1 MSQDKPDAPQAV
13 RQTNQSFFFEA
24 DIFSAGRLI
33 ARRARPGG
41 VVHEAPR
48 AVPVLRDCNVLVV
61 GGEDVRLEEERL
73 VGLPHRLGSVRL
85 VLAHR
90 ITPWCAPGCALSR
103 SARN

>member
-48 AVPVLRDCNVLVV
+48 AVPVLRDCDVLVV
-61 GGEDVRLEEERL
+61 GGGPSGTAAGWLRR
-73 VGLPHRLGSVRL
+73 
-85 VLAHR
+85 
-90 ITPWCAPGCALSR
+90 APAPMSCCW
-103 SARN
+103 SAPTTWAASPPAAW